1 MQRSQITRALCLVA
15 VLLTAAGCS
24 GIQKQLG
31 LTTDPPD
38 EFRVVSRAPLA
49 IPPDFTLRPPRP
61 GLTRPQEGT
70 ATQQARTAVFR
81 TTDDAPQT
89 LDEAFPGDGRTTG
102 ERALLMAAGANL
114 ADPDIR
120 RIIDAESQNAVED
133 DGYFYDVLVFW
144 RDEVP
149 PGTIVDAEAEA
160 RRLRENAALG
170 RPVTE
175 GETPTIERKKEA
187 LFEGLF

>member
-1 MQRSQITRALCLVA
+1 MRRSHFTRALGLVA
-15 VLLTAAGCS
+15 VLLTAASCS
-24 GIQKQLG
+24 GMKKQLG
-31 LTTDPPD
+31 LTSDPPD

-81 TTDDAPQT
+81 ASDDSPQT
-89 LDEAFPGDGRTTG
+89 LDQAFPADGRTTG
-102 ERALLMAAGANL
+102 ERALLMAAGANR
-114 ADPDIR
+114 ADPNIR
-120 RIIDAESQNAVED
+120 RIIDAETQNLGED
-133 DGYFYDVLVFW
+133 DSYFYDVLVFW
-144 RDEVP
+144 RDETP
-149 PGTIVDAEAEA
+149 PGDVVDAEAEA
-160 RRLRENAALG
+160 RRLREAAALG